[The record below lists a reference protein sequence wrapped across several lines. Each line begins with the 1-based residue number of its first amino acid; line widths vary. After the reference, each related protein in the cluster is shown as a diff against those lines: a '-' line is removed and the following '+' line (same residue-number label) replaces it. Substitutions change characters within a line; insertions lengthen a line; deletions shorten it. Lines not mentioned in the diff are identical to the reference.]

1 MAKKKRVKRNYGRL
15 IKTIVLVAAIAIAAV
30 LVNRNWT
37 RIQLWAKGYDFA
49 EQGAI
54 LNRDPDEIQD
64 YLNCDHMIDIK
75 YWDEE
80 YNRQH
85 YYDYDYF
92 QSISKLPRDKI
103 INYIDALYTLMPALN
118 DLGYTKKFCRD
129 KLLEWDITNFES
141 LIDNSLEY
149 ESVKPYFEI
158 NGAIFEDLSDYV
170 ASGLQPLE
178 AVLSITYPFVFG
190 QAEVTRTFVVK
201 DPTALTTVGRKGL
214 LINAG
219 FEPDDLV
226 EPKVTFSPGTTN
238 TKMRK
243 EAAKAMEKMVADAA
257 AAGLTIWVGRAY
269 ISYAEQS
276 AAYADIYSYWPEP
289 YASSMILTP
298 GTDEHQ
304 LGLGADLTCPSV
316 QDAYAAWEATAEYAW
331 LQENAYKYGYIFR
344 YPASRRDQT
353 GDSLDY
359 IFYRYVGLD
368 AAKEIHEYGPEGT
381 LEDYIY
387 RHGFATDI
395 DLVG

>member
-1 MAKKKRVKRNYGRL
+1 MAKQKRRKRNYGRL
-15 IKTIVLVAAIAIAAV
+15 IKTLILVIAIALGTFLAH
-30 LVNRNWT
+30 RNWT

-49 EQGAI
+49 QQGAI
-54 LNRDPDEIQD
+54 LNRDEEEIQD
-64 YLNCDHMIDIK
+64 YLKCDHMIDIN

-85 YYDYDYF
+85 YYDYDYY
-92 QSISKLPRDKI
+92 QSVSDLPRDKI

-118 DLGYTKKFCRD
+118 DLGYTKEFCREE
-129 KLLEWDITNFES
+129 LTEWDITNYEAI
-141 LIDNSLEY
+141 IDNSLEY
-149 ESVKPYFEI
+149 EKIKPYFEI
-158 NGAIFEDLSDYV
+158 KGAIFEDLPAYI
-170 ASGLQPLE
+170 ASGMQPLE
-178 AVLSITYPFVFG
+178 AVLNITYPFVFG
-190 QAEVTRTFVVK
+190 GAEVTRTFVVQ
-201 DPTALTTVGRKGL
+201 DPTELTTIGRKGL

-219 FEPDDLV
+219 FEPEDLV

-238 TKMRK
+238 TKLRK

-257 AAGLTIWVGRAY
+257 AAGITIWVGRCY
-269 ISYAEQS
+269 LSYTEQG

-304 LGLGADLTCPSV
+304 LGLGADLTCPET
-316 QDAYAAWEATAEYAW
+316 QDAYVPWEATAAYAW
-331 LQENAYKYGYIFR
+331 LQENAYRYGFIYR
-344 YPASRRDQT
+344 YPPSRIDQT

-368 AAKEIHEYGPEGT
+368 AAKEIYEYGPDGT
-381 LEDYIY
+381 LEDYVY